1 MPFPLDDRKKLV
13 GSDFLDEGPI
23 MCIHAVITALVLT
36 LLFIPSQERDKYEN
50 LHAQMVK
57 DIIKSGIKDKRVIA
71 AMESVK
77 RHLFVPENL
86 RNVAYDDHPLPIG
99 EGQTISQPHLVAWM
113 TQELQLKESDNV
125 LEIGTGSG
133 YQAAILSEIIVS
145 VYTIEI
151 KTKLADQAARRL
163 KKLGYSN
170 VQAKC
175 GDGYFG
181 WPEAAPFDAII
192 ITCAVN
198 HVPPRLLEQLKI
210 GGRMILPLGSTFYYQ
225 TLIQLTKQKDNIKV
239 DYLGVVAFVPMTGQ
253 AEKT

>member
-1 MPFPLDDRKKLV
+1 M
-13 GSDFLDEGPI
+13 
-23 MCIHAVITALVLT
+23 
-36 LLFIPSQERDKYEN
+36 
-50 LHAQMVK
+50 
-57 DIIKSGIKDKRVIA
+57 A
-71 AMESVK
+71 A
-77 RHLFVPENL
+77 H
-86 RNVAYDDHPLPIG
+86 
-99 EGQTISQPHLVAWM
+99 EGQDSWNKKQQTKRERISRRPIQSVFQYGLHD
-113 TQELQLKESDNV
+113 K
-125 LEIGTGSG
+125 IGLTG

-170 VQAKC
+170 VQAKS

-225 TLIQLTKQKDNIKV
+225 TLIQVTKQKDDIKV
-239 DYLGVVAFVPMTGQ
+239 DYLGMVAFVPMTGQ
-253 AEKT
+253 GEKN